1 MLQTREAEPGI
12 TPARR
17 VKRQQNVRP
26 PRNILLH
33 ETLLAVVQEISCV
46 FPHSSVK
53 TWAHSSRLKTD
64 QKARN
69 DPIFARIMSHS
80 HMIYT
85 VASGMTC
92 KGV

>member
-26 PRNILLH
+26 LRNILLP
-33 ETLLAVVQEISCV
+33 ETLLAEVPEISCL
-46 FPHSSVK
+46 FPPSSVK
-53 TWAHSSRLKTD
+53 TWAHSARRKTD
-64 QKARN
+64 QKDRN

-80 HMIYT
+80 HVIYT
-85 VASGMTC
+85 RGIWHDM
-92 KGV
+92 